1 MATKGKCTEKP
12 PRRGPMTVK
21 VSSYREKMEQK
32 LIVIKDTHLNNF
44 FIRAV
49 LPFFFVK

>member
-21 VSSYREKMEQK
+21 LTLPMSKDRGFLLPVN
-32 LIVIKDTHLNNF
+32 IVG
-44 FIRAV
+44 
-49 LPFFFVK
+49 

>member
-21 VSSYREKMEQK
+21 VSSYTR
-32 LIVIKDTHLNNF
+32 KDGTK
-44 FIRAV
+44 IGRAHV
-49 LPFFFVK
+49 